1 MRKECKTILII
12 NSLTKIAMGNIIFML
27 AIMIVNAIA
36 IAIIYQFVK
45 KIEKMDKI
53 IFIVASVAI
62 IYIAVTITYWISGFG
77 IDKNVHEASKNLIT
91 FLFVPVNVILLVPL
105 VATKYAKFKETEIEK
120 SEFTKRLVI
129 VSLVGIILLVGEC
142 FYFKNMQKNIN
153 NVANA
158 IEENN
163 NSKVKNEQ
171 TSNEDKLNTVDSN
184 VETTNTQVNEKTN
197 NVIIDKNVKQNNT
210 VTNKIVNTESE

>member
-1 MRKECKTILII
+1 
-12 NSLTKIAMGNIIFML
+12 MGNIIFIL
-27 AIMIVNAIA
+27 AIMLVNAIA

-45 KIEKMDKI
+45 KLEKKDKI

-129 VSLVGIILLVGEC
+129 VSLVGVILLVGEC

-163 NSKVKNEQ
+163 NFKGKNEQ
-171 TSNEDKLNTVDSN
+171 ASNEDRINTLASN
-184 VETTNTQVNEKTN
+184 IETTNTQVNERTN